1 MGGQLFYCA
10 IPLWNYTIEVREQ
23 EPNSMAALLKDL
35 KELLDSV
42 PDLNTVY
49 GDLDDPDYSQ
59 QHDAFKILFSDSNL
73 VYDVLFD
80 KIARVVKDKRPGDR
94 FSMCSVGCGDG
105 ERDYHILSRLA
116 AEFPKVVIEYVG
128 IDVNETSCEK
138 ARKRFAN
145 LARCTQTV
153 IAGDF
158 MRVESTKSHFD
169 WIQLSHVH
177 YYFEDLAGLVKKAV
191 SLCDPNHGRVG
202 ILSLSPCPPLK
213 MMDLFY
219 QRNAN
224 HPLWD
229 TSDLISVLKDLDLEF
244 NVDELKTKLTVTRC
258 IEEEFQT
265 PFAKCALN
273 FLCHTKLDLY
283 PAEVARSCVDYYKE
297 TVYGKA
303 GEYYV
308 DYPVDALVIHSVNEN
323 EIL

>member
-1 MGGQLFYCA
+1 
-10 IPLWNYTIEVREQ
+10 
-23 EPNSMAALLKDL
+23 MAALLKDL
-35 KELLDSV
+35 KDLLDSV
-42 PDLNTVY
+42 PDLYTVS
-49 GDLDDPDYSQ
+49 GHPDDPDYSQ
-59 QHDAFKILFSDSNL
+59 QHDAFKTVFPDSNL
-73 VYDVLFD
+73 VYDLLCD
-80 KIARVVKDKRPGDR
+80 KITRAVNDKRPGDK

-105 ERDYHILSRLA
+105 ERDCHILSRLA
-116 AEFPKVVIEYVG
+116 AEFPEVVLEYVG

-145 LARCTQTV
+145 FAKCTQTI

-158 MRVESTKSHFD
+158 MCVEPTKSHFD

-177 YYFEDLAGLVKKAV
+177 YYFDDLTGLVNKAI
-191 SLCDPNHGRVG
+191 SLCDPNRGRVG
-202 ILSLSPCPPLK
+202 ILSLSPCPPLD

-229 TSDLISVLKDLDLEF
+229 TSKLKSVLKDLNKEF
-244 NVDELKTKLTVTRC
+244 DVDKLKTKLTLTRC

-283 PAEVARSCVDYYKE
+283 PAEVARFCVDYYKE
-297 TVYGKA
+297 AVYVEA

-308 DYPVDALVIHSVNEN
+308 DYPVDALVVHH
-323 EIL
+323 